1 MKKGGQDSIY
11 EDLIGS

>member
-11 EDLIGS
+11 EDLIG